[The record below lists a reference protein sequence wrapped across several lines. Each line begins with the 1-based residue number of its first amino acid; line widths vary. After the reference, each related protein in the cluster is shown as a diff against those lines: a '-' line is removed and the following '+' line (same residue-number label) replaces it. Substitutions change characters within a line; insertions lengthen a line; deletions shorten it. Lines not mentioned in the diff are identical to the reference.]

1 MKRRDFLG
9 TLASLPLISMNLNL
23 KDLAKLGSELPPAE
37 KSPLL
42 FVGHGNPM
50 YAIQD
55 NPFSRK
61 WAELGKTLEKP
72 KAILCISAHW
82 LSNGTLVHVKT
93 KPSTIHDF
101 GGFPDEL
108 FRVQYPA
115 PGSPEYAREVIQS
128 VHAVT
133 IKEDQE
139 WGLDHGAWSV
149 LRNMY
154 PDAKVPV
161 FQLSIDYGKAPL
173 YHYELGKELAGL
185 RQKGVLILASGNV
198 VHNLGMVSWNDPSKT
213 YDWAIEFDALV
224 KQKVLENDAQA
235 LIHYQKNQHL
245 ARLAHPTNDHY
256 LPLMYTLGLR
266 DPKDR
271 VEFFNE
277 AIDMGSISMRG
288 ILLR

>member
-1 MKRRDFLG
+1 MHRRDFLG
-9 TLASLPLISMNLNL
+9 TLASLPLLSMNLNL
-23 KDLAKLGSELPPAE
+23 KDLAKLGAELPPAE
-37 KSPLL
+37 KSPVL

-61 WAELGKTLEKP
+61 WAELGKTLERP

-82 LSNGTLVHVKT
+82 LSNGTLVHVKE
-93 KPSTIHDF
+93 KPATIHDF

-115 PGSPEYAREVIQS
+115 PGSPEYAKEVIHTVHS
-128 VHAVT
+128 VK
-133 IKEDQE
+133 IKEDQD

-154 PDAKVPV
+154 PDANVPV
-161 FQLSIDYGKAPL
+161 FQMSIDYGKDPL
-173 YHYELGKELAGL
+173 YHYQLGKELATL

-198 VHNLGMVSWNDPSKT
+198 VHNLGMVSWNEPLKR
-213 YDWAIEFDALV
+213 YDWAIEFDNLV
-224 KQKVLENDAQA
+224 KQNVLENNPEP
-235 LIHYQKNQHL
+235 LIYYQKNQHL

-266 DPKDR
+266 HPNDR

-277 AIDMGSISMRG
+277 AMDMGSISMRG
-288 ILLR
+288 ILFR